1 MLRAYTESKRHIV
14 LFALCAS
21 LALSLPA
28 AARAD
33 GCGQP
38 VSSGAFIT
46 ATDCLFILNV
56 AVGVAACSDPCV
68 CAPKGTLPTSATD
81 ALLCLNAATGQPA
94 TLQCPCQAA
103 STTTTTLSTTNT
115 SSTTTT
121 SSTDTTSTTAT
132 STTSTTSTT
141 LDPCQ
146 GAGEGGDLA
155 GITDAHND
163 VRASAS
169 PTPDPALEPLCWSAS
184 VAAVAQSWADNC
196 TWQHNPGR
204 GFLGE
209 NIFGGSGNWLASGAL
224 SAVAMWADE
233 AAYYD
238 YASNT
243 CESGQV
249 CGHYT
254 QIVWRSSANLGCGIK
269 LCNTGS
275 PFGGGSW
282 TFVVCNYDPPGNWL
296 GQKPY

>member
-1 MLRAYTESKRHIV
+1 MRAVRHQSKLHV
-14 LFALCAS
+14 TLFAFCA
-21 LALSLPA
+21 LVALTAPRSV
-28 AARAD
+28 RAE

-38 VSSGAFIT
+38 LSVGPAPT
-46 ATDCLFILNV
+46 ATDCLFILNA
-56 AVGVAACSDPCV
+56 AVGAAVCGAPCE

-94 TLQCPCQAA
+94 ALQCPCQEAT
-103 STTTTTLSTTNT
+103 ST
-115 SSTTTT
+115 
-121 SSTDTTSTTAT
+121 TTSTTIP
-132 STTSTTSTT
+132 TTSTTSTEPTTTTT
-141 LDPCQ
+141 LVVSSCDGP
-146 GAGEGGDLA
+146 GEGGYLA

-169 PTPDPALEPLCWSAS
+169 PTPDPALDPLCWSAS
-184 VAAVAQSWADNC
+184 VASVAQAWADNC

-209 NIFGGSGNWLASGAL
+209 NIFGGSGDWLASGAL
-224 SAVAMWADE
+224 SAVEMWAAEDE
-233 AAYYD
+233 FYD
-238 YASNT
+238 YDSNS
-243 CESGQV
+243 CQPGEV

-282 TFVVCNYDPPGNWL
+282 TFVVCNYDPPGNWV

>member
-1 MLRAYTESKRHIV
+1 MARDRNPAIRYV
-14 LFALCAS
+14 AL
-21 LALSLPA
+21 LALWVVAGLSGPT

-38 VSSGAFIT
+38 VSSGAFVT

-56 AVGVAACSDPCV
+56 AVGAASCSNPCE

-94 TLQCPCQAA
+94 VLQCPCV
-103 STTTTTLSTTNT
+103 TTT

-121 SSTDTTSTTAT
+121 TTTTTST
-132 STTSTTSTT
+132 STTT
-141 LDPCQ
+141 LVVSLCEGP
-146 GAGEGGDLA
+146 GEGGYLA

-163 VRASAS
+163 VRAGAL
-169 PTPDPALEPLCWSAS
+169 PTPDPALDPLCWSES
-184 VAAVAQSWADNC
+184 VATVAQSWADNC

-224 SAVAMWADE
+224 SAVEMWAAEDE
-233 AAYYD
+233 FYD
-238 YASNT
+238 YASNS
-243 CESGQV
+243 CQSGEV

-254 QIVWRSSANLGCGIK
+254 QIVWRSSENLGCGIK

-282 TFVVCNYDPPGNWL
+282 TFVVCNYDPPGNWN